1 MAIPV
6 WPPLKLSL
14 KSQLWM
20 RKDIQICS
28 GHVEART
35 GREGDKGQVEEQKT
49 KIRRDLGD
57 QDARM
62 IRDQVKSSV

>member
-1 MAIPV
+1 MAPTQAVTQISALDEERHPV
-6 WPPLKLSL
+6 
-14 KSQLWM
+14 
-20 RKDIQICS
+20 CS
-28 GHVEART
+28 GHVETRT